1 MKPTKEVLSFTV
13 ILLAVHGDVNA
24 INEILKHFEHY
35 TIRLSQKTLGSVA
48 KFENQTR
55 PL

>member
-24 INEILKHFEHY
+24 INEIINVY
-35 TIRLSQKTLGSVA
+35 
-48 KFENQTR
+48 
-55 PL
+55 